1 MALGARPGDVLWL
14 VLRQGLT
21 LALIGIGVGALIS
34 AGVARVLQ
42 SLLYGVSA
50 VDPLAYGAAG
60 LVLFAV
66 AAAANLVPA
75 RRAARTDPMRTLR
88 NE

>member
-1 MALGARPGDVLWL
+1 MSATRVIGPAIAAIL
-14 VLRQGLT
+14 LT
-21 LALIGIGVGALIS
+21 LAVVGIGVGALVS

-50 VDPLAYGAAG
+50 VDPIAYGVAG

-66 AAAANLVPA
+66 AAAANFIPA
-75 RRAARTDPMRTLR
+75 QRAARTDPMRTLR